1 MRILVVSDTHGD
13 SRSLHKALLAQPSAD
28 VVIHL
33 GDGADDVTAV
43 KYDFPN
49 KMFVQVKGNCDFG
62 SSLPLTEILTL
73 EGKKIFSTHGHA
85 YDVKWEQDKII
96 SAAQNNNAD
105 ILLFG
110 HTHIPTSTFF
120 NGLHILN
127 PGSLKGFGGTYG
139 YIDISHQGVFTN
151 IVKK

>member
-13 SRSLHKALLAQPSAD
+13 SRSLHKVLLAQSTAD

-33 GDGADDVTAV
+33 GDGASDIQTV

-49 KMFVQVKGNCDFG
+49 KMFIQVKGNCDFA
-62 SSLPLTEILTL
+62 SSLPEKEIVTL
-73 EGKKIFSTHGHA
+73 ADKRIFCTHGHI
-85 YDVKWEQDKII
+85 YDVKWDSDKII
-96 SAAQNNNAD
+96 SVAKQNDAN

-110 HTHIPTSTFF
+110 HTHIPIA
-120 NGLHILN
+120 NYIDGLYVLN

-139 YIDISHQGVFTN
+139 YIDITEQSIFTT